1 MTWQTPCELPDL
13 RGVGI
18 VAIDTETNDP
28 GLRADRGSSWPWRDG
43 YLCGI
48 SLAWREEG
56 NIRAIYVPPRHPDT
70 DNFDPARVYRWLGNL
85 IASGV
90 RFVTMNGIYDWAW
103 LNVDGGVAMPAA
115 NQLEEVGAAAALIDE
130 NQFSYSLNALCA
142 RYGLPGKDESLLR
155 EAVEAAGFAP
165 RRKKLNIQSHI
176 WQLPARYVGPY
187 AQADAVNTLLLFEKL
202 NPVLDQEKTRD
213 AYRLDVDLLPMVLEM
228 RRRGICID
236 QDAAEQARD
245 QLLGKRDAA
254 LNELSSQLGTAVSMA
269 EINSSKWKAKA
280 FDANQINYPR
290 TPKGNPSFAAGKSG
304 WMAKHGHWLP
314 RGIATAAKY
323 DAAGTKFVEGHILN
337 HIVNGRIHAE
347 IHPYRASDGGT
358 RSSRFAY
365 SNPPLQQMPS
375 RDPELGPLIRSVFL
389 PEVGEFWAKPDVA
402 QQEFRLLVHY
412 AVQHR
417 LRGAQEAADAYRN
430 NPDADFHNVVAEELN
445 PCFSLERAVA
455 CSTPVACERS
465 TPPKD

>member
-1 MTWQTPCELPDL
+1 M
-13 RGVGI
+13 
-18 VAIDTETNDP
+18 
-28 GLRADRGSSWPWRDG
+28 
-43 YLCGI
+43 Y
-48 SLAWREEG
+48 
-56 NIRAIYVPPRHPDT
+56 
-70 DNFDPARVYRWLGNL
+70 
-85 IASGV
+85 
-90 RFVTMNGIYDWAW
+90 
-103 LNVDGGVAMPAA
+103 
-115 NQLEEVGAAAALIDE
+115 
-130 NQFSYSLNALCA
+130 
-142 RYGLPGKDESLLR
+142 
-155 EAVEAAGFAP
+155 
-165 RRKKLNIQSHI
+165 
-176 WQLPARYVGPY
+176 
-187 AQADAVNTLLLFEKL
+187 EKL

-228 RRRGICID
+228 RRRGIRID

-254 LNELSSQLGTAVSMA
+254 LAELSSQLGTAVSMA

-280 FDANQINYPR
+280 FDANQIDYPR

-304 WMAKHGHWLP
+304 WLAKHGHWLP

-347 IHPYRASDGGT
+347 IHPYRAADGGT

-375 RDPELGPLIRSVFL
+375 RDPELGPLIRNVFL

-412 AVQHR
+412 AVQHK

-430 NPDADFHNVVAEELN
+430 NPDADFHNVVAEMTGLDRSAAKATNFAKIYGAGVRKMAEMIGKPLDEVQAIVSQYDAKLPFVAKPSPPSARKRHRASAT
-445 PCFSLERAVA
+445 PCSMTALADTGICGKCRDLTPRAPA
-455 CSTPVACERS
+455 RAESRKLGAASPTPSIPGTAS
-465 TPPKD
+465 D